1 MGPFYLTLN
10 TLNMLLFLGGEQSD
24 AFPDTKSWVLEVI
37 LQFEYSIVL
46 NSANVMSFPT
56 WTVSFPKFFHCDLV
70 MLQEILDSSNG
81 LAPLIPTWIIFG
93 SSILVPTFRPNIQN
107 FKQNL
112 WWTSPFNRAKSRKVV
127 QKSIISKLPKNDVFR
142 EYYVFEITKHKRDIL
157 WKKNTSRWWLNHLFC
172 KKVKWVHLPQFSR
185 WKVR

>member
-1 MGPFYLTLN
+1 
-10 TLNMLLFLGGEQSD
+10 
-24 AFPDTKSWVLEVI
+24 
-37 LQFEYSIVL
+37 
-46 NSANVMSFPT
+46 MSFPT

-172 KKVKWVHLPQFSR
+172 KKSNGFIFPSFRGEKFDKYLKKPPPNVE
-185 WKVR
+185 KVLTPPSKKKG